1 MTGEDLLGADATGRQ
16 EPEGT
21 ETADDGE
28 GASGTAGDG
37 AAGPGTA
44 GDHANESATSRDG
57 AAASVATPRGD
68 GETGVP
74 DIPDGRPAEDVPD
87 VPGGRRAEDG
97 TPPAGEPGTDDG
109 SAGAEPPARRKGR
122 PRLRTAVVIALLLAL
137 AGGALQVMAWRAR
150 HVPATRN
157 RALVDTET
165 TALVIG
171 DVGNGLSKVFSY
183 APGSTAATEQ
193 AAADVLGGAA
203 LTQYR
208 TLFAQVKRRAG
219 AEGLTVTTHVVRAGV
234 TDLSGRTAH
243 VLVFLDQIVV
253 RKDRPQGTPAAA
265 ELSVTARL
273 DAGHWRIIDIHAL

>member
-1 MTGEDLLGADATGRQ
+1 VRSTGEDVTGEDLLGADATGRQ
-16 EPEGT
+16 PDGAGHGS
-21 ETADDGE
+21 ADHGG
-28 GASGTAGDG
+28 GAFAGDG

-44 GDHANESATSRDG
+44 GDRASATAREGAGLSGAAPDG
-57 AAASVATPRGD
+57 AAASVAAPRGD
-68 GETGVP
+68 GETGAP
-74 DIPDGRPAEDVPD
+74 
-87 VPGGRRAEDG
+87 PGGRPAEDG

-109 SAGAEPPARRKGR
+109 SPGAEPPRKGR
-122 PRLRTAVVIALLLAL
+122 PRLRTAVAIALLLAL

-208 TLFAQVKRRAG
+208 TLFAQVKRRAA

-253 RKDRPQGTPAAA
+253 RRDRPQGTPAAA
-265 ELSVTARL
+265 QLSVTAHL
-273 DAGHWRIIDIHAL
+273 DAGHWRIVDIHAL